1 MDFAWREVAPIMQV
15 QAAYQE
21 AFFRKFLFIAL
32 ICFAYG
38 LWCLYDGL
46 VAYPAKLERAR
57 VYHVEMA
64 ELGDGRE
71 AAWLER
77 TQAESWP
84 IPIPDKPEKIESD
97 IVTQFVQ
104 IGIVLAIGIPM
115 LLKYLLA
122 RGTFVAADDEAIRPS
137 WRRDSIPFAAI
148 TKIDKTRWEAKGI
161 AKLTYTTAK
170 GERTFVMDDFKFARA
185 EMAQIMARAERDL
198 PDVAI
203 NGPRQQA
210 NPTAEES
217 LP

>member
-1 MDFAWREVAPIMQV
+1 MQI
-15 QAAYQE
+15 QADYQE
-21 AFFRKFLFIAL
+21 PFFRKFLLISL

-46 VAYPAKLERAR
+46 VAYPANLERAK

-64 ELGDGRE
+64 ELGEERE

-77 TQAESWP
+77 TQTEGWP
-84 IPIPDKPEKIESD
+84 IPIPDKPDKIEGE

-122 RGTFVAADDEAIRPS
+122 RGTYVAADDDAIRPS
-137 WRRDSIPFAAI
+137 WRRDPIPFSAI

-161 AKLTYTTAK
+161 AKLTYTTDG
-170 GERTFVMDDFKFARA
+170 GERAFTLDDFKFARA

-198 PDVAI
+198 PDNAIIGARQGVAI
-203 NGPRQQA
+203 SG
-210 NPTAEES
+210 
-217 LP
+217 